1 MQFSFFFF
9 PWRKQAFYFCHKSGC
24 WKPCADPCRPITLR
38 SFLIAV
44 SSRGV
49 WDPHLLTV
57 LCSMRSQ
64 VKNKRYW
71 WYDHRQMPVTQVKP
85 NWFVKPARFSLSI
98 AVVKYTP
105 CFILSFSE
113 ISKYICMLQ
122 FTLVLCFLLFSQV
135 HMLILMWFDI

>member
-1 MQFSFFFF
+1 MTKIWKKKSCEIKIAIIFSFFFF

-71 WYDHRQMPVTQVKP
+71 WYRSSTNACDASQAKLVCKT
-85 NWFVKPARFSLSI
+85 
-98 AVVKYTP
+98 
-105 CFILSFSE
+105 SE
-113 ISKYICMLQ
+113 IFSIHRRCKIHS
-122 FTLVLCFLLFSQV
+122 LLHTVIFRN
-135 HMLILMWFDI
+135 